1 MIHCSFNPIPAFDVG
16 NSEGLAGNNRQRTSS
31 ASCPAKCVGIKMRW
45 GMIGLWHFPFSPVAG
60 SLCDLTA
67 AGDRRYFRA
76 CATPNVFSNGLTKPV
91 PACVSGSIRGRARAA
106 RRSPGISSSRS
117 IEETAVWAAAFK
129 PNMAYFEAMG
139 IEGIRLLEDL
149 LAAMPEDVPV
159 ILDAKRSD
167 IGETQKYYA
176 QGYFGG
182 WNVDAVTLNPFLGYD
197 SIEPFLDWEG
207 KGIYLLA
214 VTSNAGSA
222 DFQRQKLADGRSVFE
237 LVTALGERAKAEGR
251 KTDVG
256 YVVGLTNAADVLE
269 KIPDAPLLVP
279 GLGAQGGDLAS
290 LAAAARSAPDVIN
303 VSRGILYAGDERGFG
318 ERAQDWAEK
327 IAAAYGK

>member
-1 MIHCSFNPIPAFDVG
+1 MRYA
-16 NSEGLAGNNRQRTSS
+16 ERLQQRIQKTGSRL
-31 ASCPAKCVGIKMRW
+31 CVGLDPR
-45 GMIGLWHFPFSPVAG
+45 P
-60 SLCDLTA
+60 
-67 AGDRRYFRA
+67 GDGGASF
-76 CATPNVFSNGLTKPV
+76 
-91 PACVSGSIRGRARAA
+91 ARDFLKQVV
-106 RRSPGISSSRS
+106 
-117 IEETAVWAAAFK
+117 EETAPWAAAFK

-139 IEGIRLLEDL
+139 IEGVRLLEDL
-149 LAAMPEDVPV
+149 LAEMPGDVPV

-197 SIEPFLDWEG
+197 SIEPFLDWEE
-207 KGIYLLA
+207 KGVYLLA

-222 DFQRQKLADGRSVFE
+222 DFQRKKLADGRAVFE
-237 LVTALGERAKAEGR
+237 LVTALGERACTEGR

-256 YVVGLTNAADVLE
+256 YVVGLTNAAEVLE

-290 LAAAARSAPDVIN
+290 LAAAKRRAPDVIN
-303 VSRGILYAGDERGFG
+303 VSRGILYAGDERSFSA
-318 ERAQDWAEK
+318 RAKDWAGK
-327 IAAAYGK
+327 IAAAFPA

>member
-1 MIHCSFNPIPAFDVG
+1 MRYA
-16 NSEGLAGNNRQRTSS
+16 ELLQQRIEKTGSRL
-31 ASCPAKCVGIKMRW
+31 CVGLDPRP
-45 GMIGLWHFPFSPVAG
+45 GDGGA
-60 SLCDLTA
+60 TA
-67 AGDRRYFRA
+67 AREF
-76 CATPNVFSNGLTKPV
+76 LTQV
-91 PACVSGSIRGRARAA
+91 
-106 RRSPGISSSRS
+106 
-117 IEETAVWAAAFK
+117 IEETTPWAASYK

-149 LAAMPEDVPV
+149 LAGMPEDVPV

-176 QGYFGG
+176 QGYFAG

-197 SIEPFLDWEG
+197 SIEPFLGWEG

-214 VTSNAGSA
+214 VTSNPGSA
-222 DFQRQKLADGRSVFE
+222 DFQQQKLADGRSVFE
-237 LVTALGERAKAEGR
+237 LVTALGERAKEEGR
-251 KTDVG
+251 ATDVG

-269 KIPDAPLLVP
+269 KMPDAPLLVP

-290 LAAAARSAPDVIN
+290 LVAAGRGAPDVIN
-303 VSRGILYAGDERGFG
+303 VSRGILYAGDDRSFG
-318 ERAQDWAEK
+318 ERAKEWAEK

>member
-1 MIHCSFNPIPAFDVG
+1 MRYA
-16 NSEGLAGNNRQRTSS
+16 ERLQQRIDKTGSRL
-31 ASCPAKCVGIKMRW
+31 CVGLDPRP
-45 GMIGLWHFPFSPVAG
+45 GDGGAAFARDFLTRVIG
-60 SLCDLTA
+60 
-67 AGDRRYFRA
+67 
-76 CATPNVFSNGLTKPV
+76 
-91 PACVSGSIRGRARAA
+91 
-106 RRSPGISSSRS
+106 
-117 IEETAVWAAAFK
+117 ETAPWAAAFK

-149 LAAMPEDVPV
+149 LAAMPDDVPV

-176 QGYFGG
+176 QGYFAG

-197 SIEPFLDWEG
+197 SIEPFLDWDG

-222 DFQRQKLADGRSVFE
+222 DFQQQKLADGRSVFE
-237 LVTALGERAKAEGR
+237 LVTALGDRAAAEGR
-251 KTDVG
+251 ATDVG

-279 GLGAQGGDLAS
+279 GLGAQGGDLAA
-290 LAAAARSAPDVIN
+290 LAAAKRTAPDVIN
-303 VSRGILYAGDERGFG
+303 VSRGILYAADERGFG
-318 ERAQDWAEK
+318 ARAKDWAQK
-327 IAAAYGK
+327 IAGVYTP

>member
-1 MIHCSFNPIPAFDVG
+1 MRYA
-16 NSEGLAGNNRQRTSS
+16 ERLQQRIQKTGSRL
-31 ASCPAKCVGIKMRW
+31 CVGLDPRP
-45 GMIGLWHFPFSPVAG
+45 GEEGPEF
-60 SLCDLTA
+60 
-67 AGDRRYFRA
+67 
-76 CATPNVFSNGLTKPV
+76 
-91 PACVSGSIRGRARAA
+91 ARNFL
-106 RRSPGISSSRS
+106 RQV

-139 IEGIRLLEDL
+139 IAGIQLLEDL
-149 LAAMPEDVPV
+149 LAEIPKEVPV

-176 QGYFGG
+176 QGYFRR

-237 LVTALGERAKAEGR
+237 LVTALGERARSEKRE
-251 KTDVG
+251 TDVG
-256 YVVGLTNAADVLE
+256 FVVGLTNAADVLAN
-269 KIPDAPLLVP
+269 IPDAPLLVP
-279 GLGAQGGDLAS
+279 GLGAQGGDLDS
-290 LAAAARSAPDVIN
+290 LAAASRTAPDVIN

-318 ERAQDWAEK
+318 ARAKDWAEK
-327 IAAAYGK
+327 IAAAYPV